1 MKQLIQRIK
10 DGEMKV
16 IDLPVPFLQKK
27 GVLVKNYFSLISAG
41 TERTT
46 VEQGRENLLLK
57 AYKNPDVVKQ
67 IYQIVKRDGLIQTV
81 ERILGNL
88 NDYKTLGY
96 SSSGVVIE
104 SSSEKFKSGDRV
116 ACAGAGYANHAEIV
130 FVPENLCVKL
140 PNEVSFEEG
149 AFTTLGAIA
158 LQGIRLAN
166 PTIGE
171 IVAVIGLGLLGL
183 ITTQILKANG
193 CKVIGLDISD
203 SALEYA
209 KDFGCDYT
217 FISSKENKE
226 SIIALTNGYGVD
238 KVIITAATSSNEPI
252 ELAGEISRDKG
263 KIVIVGA
270 VKADLPRGP
279 FYNKEL
285 EVVMSK
291 SYGPGRYDPF
301 YEEMGHDYPIGF
313 VRWTENRNMQA
324 FVDLIANKKVN
335 VLKLVTHKF
344 QLDDFQK
351 AYDLVLGK
359 TKEFYRGILFEYEKV
374 NKNEKKIFLNES
386 KKVKIESSP
395 TVNIGFIGAGSFAQA
410 SLLPHLKQFSVS
422 LHTVCTTDGVT
433 ARNVALKFG
442 FKNFTTDPKEVF
454 NNPEINTV
462 FIVTRHDTHAQYVM
476 EALKQDKKV
485 FVEKPL
491 AVNLDELNEIMS
503 LDIANKYLMVGFNRR
518 FAKSIFE
525 IKNFFP
531 SGPFNMVYRVNAGKL
546 PQGHWTKWEEH
557 GGRIIGE
564 VCHFIDTLSFIS
576 SSNPISVF
584 AQSISLKNGIENE
597 EETISCLIKFSDGS
611 IGTIIYQAN
620 GDNSVPKE
628 YLEVSAIQ
636 RTAILHNFEKA
647 EYFAG
652 NKRKEKSYFGK
663 GHKEEVQLFIESI
676 QKGKTA
682 PIPLD
687 SIYRTTMTT
696 FAIIESLRTGKVVK
710 VTI

>member
-16 IDLPVPFLQKK
+16 IDLPIPFLQKK

-104 SSSEKFKSGDRV
+104 SSSEKFKPGDRV

-171 IVAVIGLGLLGL
+171 TVAVIGLGLLGL

-203 SALEYA
+203 SVLEYG
-209 KDFGCDYT
+209 KEFGCDYT

-226 SIIALTNGYGVD
+226 SIIALTNGYGID
-238 KVIITAATSSNEPI
+238 KVIITAGTSSNEPI

-285 EVVMSK
+285 EVVMSR

-324 FVDLIANKKVN
+324 FVDLLANKKVN

-344 QLDDFQK
+344 QLDDFQN

-359 TKEFYRGILFEYEKV
+359 TKEFYRGILFEYEKE

-386 KKVKIESSP
+386 KKVKIESSC

-410 SLLPHLKQFSVS
+410 SILPHLKQLPVS
-422 LHTVCTTDGVT
+422 LHTVCTTKGLA

-442 FKNFTTDPKEVF
+442 FKNFTTDPKEVL

-476 EALKQDKKV
+476 EALKQGKKV

-491 AVNLDELNEIMS
+491 AVNLDELYEIMS
-503 LDIANKYLMVGFNRR
+503 LDTANKYLMVGFNRR
-518 FAKSIFE
+518 FAKSIVE
-525 IKNFFP
+525 IKNFFS

-546 PQGHWTKWEEH
+546 PQGHWTKWDEH

-576 SSNPISVF
+576 SSNPTSVF

-636 RTAILHNFEKA
+636 RTAILHNFEKV

-652 NKRKEKSYFGK
+652 NKRKEKSYIGK

-676 QKGKTA
+676 QKGETA

-696 FAIIESLRTGKVVK
+696 FAIIESLRTGKVVE